1 VRFLIKLSPAFLIC
15 TFLFLPS
22 TAQADSVL
30 INDGSVRAGFSSM
43 VFSFGNTGQ
52 GFAVSNVGSLTDGG
66 GLSRCSPC
74 AAGQTISINSSFAGE
89 YGLGYGAATV
99 GGVNYSRV
107 YYTGRIRFAA
117 NLITIPFDNSPLVTI
132 TVPFTMSGFIDGY
145 ATQAVNTPPI
155 FDMEINGHGL
165 ATLVLSSYF
174 VPGFG
179 QLYDFRSV
187 TYDFSPA
194 ATTPEPTTLLL
205 FGTGL
210 AAVTARYRRRRK
222 GQIKQ

>member
-1 VRFLIKLSPAFLIC
+1 MRFLIKLSPAFLIC
-15 TFLFLPS
+15 AFLFLPS
-22 TAQADSVL
+22 TAQADSVV
-30 INDGSVRAGFSSM
+30 INDGSVHAGRSNM

-52 GFAVSNVGSLTDGG
+52 GFAVSNVGSSTDGG
-66 GLSRCSPC
+66 SLSLCSPC
-74 AAGQTISINSSFAGE
+74 RAGQTVSINSRFAGE

-99 GGVNYSRV
+99 RGVDYSRV
-107 YYTGRIRFAA
+107 YYTGRISFTA

-155 FDMEINGHGL
+155 FGMMVNGQGI

-174 VPGFG
+174 DPNFG
-179 QLYDFRSV
+179 QLYSFRSV

-194 ATTPEPTTLLL
+194 AATPEPATLLL

-222 GQIKQ
+222 VHIKQ